1 MDKSDEKAQKAE
13 IEHIRELLN
22 EVEGLKKA
30 FENALKNTEGYL
42 KGQVVDK
49 EELAKINNNILS
61 LENEIM
67 NLTMI
72 SAK

>member
-1 MDKSDEKAQKAE
+1 MDNPIEEKAKE
-13 IEHIRELLN
+13 EHIKELLH
-22 EVEGLKKA
+22 EVENLKAA

-42 KGQVVDK
+42 KGQIVNK
-49 EELAKINNNILS
+49 EEFNRINNNILS